1 MMMMMTILSMWW
13 QWWWWH
19 CHWLRNPHL
28 LIVPRPNLLVVI
40 RSHLHGDP
48 PGHSSVHILYI
59 RNLSEY
65 TNTNTKTDL
74 NTNTYILVVTIT
86 WGRAGSTDPIVQHR
100 CRAICSVF
108 LQCVVYCKYIWKCAR
123 KLRTFEHAIN
133 SAECNMSD
141 VFSALWVSKSPSY
154 PAATSRPQ
162 HNIQRYTHII
172 HIIRL

>member
-19 CHWLRNPHL
+19 CHWSRNPHL
-28 LIVPRPNLLVVI
+28 LIVPRPNQLVVI

-59 RNLSEY
+59 KNLSKY

-74 NTNTYILVVTIT
+74 NTNTYILVVKIT

-100 CRAICSVF
+100 CRLQSYMLVF
-108 LQCVVYCKYIWKCAR
+108 FCKVKYIWKCPW
-123 KLRTFEHAIN
+123 KLETFKHAMY

-141 VFSALWVSKSPSY
+141 VFSALWVS
-154 PAATSRPQ
+154 
-162 HNIQRYTHII
+162 
-172 HIIRL
+172 